1 MKLTEQYYHHSS
13 RATIETF
20 SDSIADIVYTIH
32 HCPHNFEPGA
42 SPKIKSYFD
51 TVLNAKGWVND
62 VKIDPSLHN
71 TVNFVKLDV
80 AFVLQLGNVARIYAD
95 VLKLSYLQQ
104 KNITR
109 LGILAIACNPESKL
123 LGANYANFERVVRE
137 LTIYRDILVYP
148 LYILGLTN

>member
-1 MKLTEQYYHHSS
+1 MKLSEQYYHHIL
-13 RATIETF
+13 RANVEPF
-20 SDSIADIVYTIH
+20 SDRIADIVHTIDK
-32 HCPHNFEPGA
+32 CPLHFEQGA

-51 TVLNAKGWVND
+51 NVLNSRGWVNN
-62 VKIDPSLHN
+62 VKIDQSTQT

-104 KNITR
+104 KSITG
-109 LGILAIACNPESKL
+109 LGIIAVACNPESKL

-137 LTIYRDILVYP
+137 LKVYSEILFYP
-148 LYILGLTN
+148 LLVLGLSN